1 MLQCVCVEG
10 VTHDSGFEL
19 IYWGGV
25 GGGEGVMR

>member
-10 VTHDSGFEL
+10 VTHDSEFEL
-19 IYWGGV
+19 IYWGV